1 MPYTDALKHLVAVD
15 RDAVGAYTQAIEAIR
30 DAEVAAMLAEFRT
43 DHERHI
49 TDLTRVLSEAGETAP
64 ETPHPEGFALAAFT
78 RIASTST
85 VTHGLMAMESNEIV
99 TNKAYEKALEQRD
112 MPASARAV
120 VEHNREDER
129 RHLEAMREMMRR
141 HTRFAAGANAVATME
156 GHMASGWFNALRG
169 NVPAM
174 LAIGAAAGLLVGG
187 AAWMAS
193 KNGASKSG
201 NGRGRRSH
209 AGRSHSSQAGHSGQ
223 APS

>member
-30 DAEVAAMLAEFRT
+30 DAEIGAMLAEFRI

-49 TDLTRVLSEAGETAP
+49 TDLTRVLTEIGESVPEA
-64 ETPHPEGFALAAFT
+64 PHPEGFALAGFT
-78 RIASTST
+78 RIAASTT

-99 TNKAYEKALEQRD
+99 TNRAYEKALEHQD
-112 MPASARAV
+112 MPAATREL
-120 VEHNREDER
+120 VERNRNDER

-141 HTRFAAGANAVATME
+141 HTRFAAGANAVATMQ
-156 GHMASGWFNALRG
+156 GHAASGWLNSIRG

-174 LAIGAAAGLLVGG
+174 IAIGAAAGLLVGG

-193 KNGASKSG
+193 R
-201 NGRGRRSH
+201 NGRGKSGHGARSQGGRSH
-209 AGRSHSSQAGHSGQ
+209 AQRSHEGQ
-223 APS
+223 APAGE